1 MTEVDPVIHQPT
13 RLGIMAALVGLE
25 EGSQVEFGFLLDLLG
40 LSDGNLSTHLRKLE
54 EAGFIATEKG
64 FVGRMPRTWIMVTDE
79 GRKAFSGYVAALEG
93 ILGTKA
99 PAAASAPPAATAR
112 KDPVEVRSGAAPGK
126 PARRE
131 AGKRRGGN

>member
-13 RLGIMAALVGLE
+13 RLRIMAALVGLE

-64 FVGRMPRTWIMVTDE
+64 FVGRMPRTWITVTTE
-79 GRKAFSGYVAALEG
+79 GRGAFSGYVAALEG

-99 PAAASAPPAATAR
+99 PAAT
-112 KDPVEVRSGAAPGK
+112 AAPG
-126 PARRE
+126 PSA
-131 AGKRRGGN
+131 RRGGRGGN

>member
-13 RLGIMAALVGLE
+13 RLRIMAALVGLE

-54 EAGFIATEKG
+54 EARFIATEKG
-64 FVGRMPRTWIMVTDE
+64 FVGRMPRTWIRVTPE
-79 GRKAFSGYVAALEG
+79 GRRSFADYVAALEG

-99 PAAASAPPAATAR
+99 PAATAAPVATA
-112 KDPVEVRSGAAPGK
+112 A
-126 PARRE
+126 PARR
-131 AGKRRGGN
+131 GGRGRS

>member
-54 EAGFIATEKG
+54 EAGFVATEKG
-64 FVGRMPRTWIMVTDE
+64 FVGRMPRTWIRVTAE
-79 GRKAFSGYVAALEG
+79 GRKAFSGYVEALEG

-99 PAAASAPPAATAR
+99 PAAASAATAR
-112 KDPVEVRSGAAPGK
+112 KEPAEARSGAALGK
-126 PARRE
+126 PGRRGV
-131 AGKRRGGN
+131 GKRRGGD

>member
-13 RLGIMAALVGLE
+13 RLRIMAALVGLD

-54 EAGFIATEKG
+54 EAGFITSEKG
-64 FVGRMPRTWIMVTDE
+64 FVGRMPRTWIRVTAE
-79 GRKAFSGYVAALEG
+79 GRRAFADYISALEG
-93 ILGTKA
+93 ILGTRA
-99 PAAASAPPAATAR
+99 PAAAAAPAAAMAR
-112 KDPVEVRSGAAPGK
+112 KEKAEALPG
-126 PARRE
+126 

>member
-13 RLGIMAALVGLE
+13 RLRIMAALVGLE

-54 EAGFIATEKG
+54 EARFIATEKG
-64 FVGRMPRTWIMVTDE
+64 FVGRMPRTWIRVTPE
-79 GRKAFSGYVAALEG
+79 GRRAFADYVAALEG

-99 PAAASAPPAATAR
+99 PAATAAPVATA
-112 KDPVEVRSGAAPGK
+112 A
-126 PARRE
+126 PARR
-131 AGKRRGGN
+131 GGRGRS